1 MSMIDLVLNNP
12 VVFGFHE
19 NIESEQEAIKI
30 ICNAKSQGSTLQKA
44 SFVLIENHQAVLKLL
59 KLGMRSPAIKLAKD
73 LLHNAEWN
81 QHYEIAMSVAN
92 ILERNAY
99 LTQNIEEV
107 ELYKNLYR
115 DYLDLFQLEYQGHA
129 IYGEMLYNYERGL
142 PLDHKDIIA
151 NLKVIKRKTKGASC
165 ISDYYY
171 YQCLLML
178 NQDNNAVYES
188 ICQEAIEY
196 FEGLY
201 LKHTTLISIFL
212 NKLISCYISRS
223 KFIEA
228 EALINFHIGK
238 NSPGSF
244 GWNKLMHSMI
254 ITYAG
259 QNDYVRALLCC
270 DKVMSQERFASL
282 ADIDK
287 LEWVNMKKNLTHELV
302 SVR

>member
-1 MSMIDLVLNNP
+1 MSMIDVVLNNP

-44 SFVLIENHQAVLKLL
+44 SFILIENHQAVLKLL
-59 KLGMRSPAIKLAKD
+59 KLGMRTPAIKLAKD

-107 ELYKNLYR
+107 ELYKSLHR

-151 NLKVIKRKTKGASC
+151 NLEVIKRKTKGASC

-171 YQCLLML
+171 YQCLLMI
-178 NQDNNAVYES
+178 NQYNHDVYER
-188 ICQEAIEY
+188 ICQKAIEY

-212 NKLISCYISRS
+212 SKLINCYISSS
-223 KFIEA
+223 KFIET
-228 EALINFHIGK
+228 EALINVHLDK
-238 NSPGSF
+238 TTPGSTP
-244 GWNKLMHSMI
+244 WNKLMHSKI
-254 ITYAG
+254 ISYAG

-270 DKVMSQERFASL
+270 DEVIAQERFASL

-287 LEWVNMKKNLTHELV
+287 LEWTKMKKNLAEELV
-302 SVR
+302 AVR